1 MSKKQLTILVAIGG
15 IALLLVIIMVAS
27 LLPDRED
34 EAVTVTRGD
43 VPITTLDAKA
53 TDPILGKRSAAIT
66 LFVFSDF
73 GCDHC
78 ATMASVLN
86 QLVERNK
93 NVRVIWKDAPITQF
107 PNPSAPAHLAA
118 RCAQRQNKFWEY
130 HDQLFAN
137 QQQLTE
143 ATFLR
148 IAQEL
153 KLKEELFK
161 TCFAEKKLQPLID
174 ANLELA
180 RALPIDGTPYFV
192 IDDERF
198 SGIRTLEF
206 LEDAVKRAAL

>member
-1 MSKKQLTILVAIGG
+1 MSKKQLTILLAIGG
-15 IALLLVIIMVAS
+15 GGLLLVIIMVAS
-27 LLPDRED
+27 LLPDREN
-34 EAVTVTRGD
+34 ETVTVTRGG
-43 VPITTLDAKA
+43 VPVVTLDVKA
-53 TDPILGKRSAAIT
+53 TDPILGKRNAAVTIF
-66 LFVFSDF
+66 LFSDF

-78 ATMASVLN
+78 AAIAGTIR

-93 NVRVIWKDAPITQF
+93 NARVVWKDAPITQF
-107 PNPSAPAHLAA
+107 PAPSAAAHLAA

-130 HDQLFAN
+130 HDKLFENQL
-137 QQQLTE
+137 QLTE
-143 ATFLR
+143 TTFLN

-153 KLKEELFK
+153 KLKKEPFK
-161 TCFAEKKLQPLID
+161 TCLAEKKLQPLID